1 MEKKWS
7 KTDEL
12 PGNTAIVWIIGWV
25 IYRLFSK
32 GVVFCQQRAVF
43 GCHDGPRSWSSQ
55 AKDPFNAYLVS
66 SWRGVLWDHLQGT
79 FRVEAWTGR
88 TSYPLWISM
97 DSCWMLLIFLGAHQL
112 YPNITKWDWFFGN
125 CSRNLR
131 NFEAWISMD
140 SIEKLAASNPPHFA
154 ANYWANTRMIRPEF
168 YHGPGNHQHRGF
180 AQESNGGRNRH
191 TAPGNALCDVD
202 KRWQTEDDT
211 RSFRI
216 FRDSTWLQN
225 GCSMGD
231 PKNNWLQ
238 YLHGSMWLKQS

>member
-1 MEKKWS
+1 MKSSWS
-7 KTDEL
+7 QWLLWPCFWFPGWAPELKFPGEGPLQRL
-12 PGNTAIVWIIGWV
+12 PGELLAWCPMGSPAGHLSGRGLDWEN
-25 IYRLFSK
+25 
-32 GVVFCQQRAVF
+32 
-43 GCHDGPRSWSSQ
+43 
-55 AKDPFNAYLVS
+55 LVS
-66 SWRGVLWDHLQGT
+66 
-79 FRVEAWTGR
+79 
-88 TSYPLWISM
+88 SM
-97 DSCWMLLIFLGAHQL
+97 DSCWMLLNVVDISWGTPNN
-112 YPNITKWDWFFGN
+112 PNITKWDWFFGN
-125 CSRNLR
+125 CSRKLR

-154 ANYWANTRMIRPEF
+154 SNYWANTRMIRPEF
-168 YHGPGNHQHRGF
+168 YHGPGNHQHNGF
-180 AQESNGGRNRH
+180 AQESNGGRNRY

-231 PKNNWLQ
+231 PKNNWFQ